1 MDQQSE
7 FVSGG
12 TEGAPDEKRDRRAGQ
27 EIWRQA
33 VQGDG
38 PEFGMN
44 WLPVAENGQ
53 ERQGEVLQIQRA
65 IDSRGQP

>member
-12 TEGAPDEKRDRRAGQ
+12 TEDAPDEKRDKAGGQ

-33 VQGDG
+33 VQGKLVPSLG
-38 PEFGMN
+38 
-44 WLPVAENGQ
+44 
-53 ERQGEVLQIQRA
+53 
-65 IDSRGQP
+65 